1 MGWLEP
7 AAWALVL
14 GTTAALIL
22 LGPRIW
28 HSRSWQ
34 RARRSGGPGIL
45 DEIYRPAA
53 YEQQLAAQSQA
64 EAGDSIDQLEPR
76 RPARNP
82 NVSGVDSPH

>member
-7 AAWALVL
+7 AAWAVVL
-14 GTTAALIL
+14 GTTVTLIL

-34 RARRSGGPGIL
+34 QARRSGGPGIL
-45 DEIYRPAA
+45 DEIYRPAV

-64 EAGDSIDQLEPR
+64 EAGDSIDQLEPKQR
-76 RPARNP
+76 RRDL
-82 NVSGVDSPH
+82 NVSGGHSPH